1 MTPARLRTFGEV
13 CGTTRARAH
22 ARSGDRTAITAHLGR
37 GDASD
42 RALHMFAEAYAGLN
56 ERDHQA
62 LVGAVRADRLSA
74 SEPYSDRR

>member
-13 CGTTRARAH
+13 CGTTQARAH

-37 GDASD
+37 GDTSD
-42 RALHMFAEAYAGLN
+42 HALHMFAAAYADRN

-62 LVGAVRADRLSA
+62 LVEVVRADRLSA